1 MAGEGNDMSAAR
13 RGPTASVGCI
23 GDLIHV
29 IGTRV
34 SAEKRVLWFRGQRSA
49 SWDVAPLIWR
59 EYDREAER
67 NFTNRFRAR
76 AGTRHQ
82 TLPSYDDSGM
92 WLSLMQHYGLP
103 TRLLDWT
110 RSPLIALYFALEKYV
125 YERSA
130 EPQDAVVW
138 ILEPHRLNKLEELGD
153 VTPSIDAHTCA
164 PMLTPAF
171 THWDKEKNRIF
182 EENHKV
188 LAAMAA
194 EKDVR
199 MFVQQGCF
207 TIHSDQRPLNKREG
221 HESYLS
227 RIMIP
232 AESVKQMAFE
242 IDVCGFRKGDLFP
255 DLGHLADE
263 LKVQPH

>member
-1 MAGEGNDMSAAR
+1 MSAVQTNAA
-13 RGPTASVGCI
+13 PSVGCV
-23 GDLIHV
+23 GDLINLV
-29 IGTRV
+29 GTRIW
-34 SAEKRVLWFRGQRSA
+34 AEKRVLWFRGQRSA
-49 SWDVAPLIWR
+49 AWDVAPLIWR
-59 EYDREAER
+59 EYDGEAER

-82 TLPSYDDSGM
+82 TLPSYDDSGL

-110 RSPLIALYFALEKYV
+110 RSPLIAAYFALEKYI
-125 YERSA
+125 YDKSA
-130 EPQDAVVW
+130 KPQDAVVW
-138 ILEPHRLNKLEELGD
+138 ILEPHRLNKLEGFEV
-153 VTPSIDAHTCA
+153 VTPSIDAHTCT

-171 THWDKEKNRIF
+171 THWDKEKERAI

-194 EKDVR
+194 EKDIR

-221 HESYLS
+221 HENYLS
-227 RIMIP
+227 KITIP
-232 AESVKQMAFE
+232 SQFVKQIAFE
-242 IDVCGFRKGDLFP
+242 IGVCGFRKGDLFP

-263 LKVQPH
+263 LKVHPH